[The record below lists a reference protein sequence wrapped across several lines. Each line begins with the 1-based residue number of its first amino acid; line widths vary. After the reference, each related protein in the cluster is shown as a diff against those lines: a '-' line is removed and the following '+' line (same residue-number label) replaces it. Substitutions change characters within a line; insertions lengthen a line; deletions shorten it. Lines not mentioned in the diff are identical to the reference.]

1 MNFISFLSNQIEK
14 GAIFLNELIIVIL
27 PFMEPYLLN
36 YPEAIMI
43 TIGFGGQALFATRF
57 IIQWISSE
65 NVGRSI
71 IPIAFWYFSIS
82 GGLVLLTYAIWR
94 QDPVIIAGQSV
105 GVFIYARN
113 LYFIKREKKYKFLA
127 YINTPTDCPA
137 IITGSCLQIA

>member
-1 MNFISFLSNQIEK
+1 MSFISFLSFQIEK
-14 GAIFLNELIIVIL
+14 VAIYLNELIIMIA
-27 PFMEPYLLN
+27 PFLEPYLTEQ
-36 YPEAIMI
+36 PEIIMI

-57 IIQWISSE
+57 IIQWLSSE
-65 NVGRSI
+65 NAGRSV

-113 LYFIKREKKYKFLA
+113 LYFIKRENKY
-127 YINTPTDCPA
+127 
-137 IITGSCLQIA
+137 

>member
-1 MNFISFLSNQIEK
+1 MSFISFLSLQIEK
-14 GAIFLNELIIVIL
+14 VAFYLNDLIILIV
-27 PFMEPYLLN
+27 PFLEPYLTEH
-36 YPEAIMI
+36 PEVIMI

-57 IIQWISSE
+57 IIQWLSSE
-65 NVGRSI
+65 NAGRSV

-113 LYFIKREKKYKFLA
+113 LYFIKREKKYK
-127 YINTPTDCPA
+127 
-137 IITGSCLQIA
+137 

>member
-1 MNFISFLSNQIEK
+1 MSFISFLSLQIEK
-14 GAIFLNELIIVIL
+14 VALYLNDLIILIV
-27 PFMEPYLLN
+27 PFLEPYLTEH
-36 YPEAIMI
+36 PEVIMI

-57 IIQWISSE
+57 IIQWLSSE
-65 NVGRSI
+65 NAGRSV

-113 LYFIKREKKYKFLA
+113 LYFIKREKN
-127 YINTPTDCPA
+127 IN
-137 IITGSCLQIA
+137 SK

>member
-1 MNFISFLSNQIEK
+1 MSFISFLSLQIEK
-14 GAIFLNELIIVIL
+14 VAFYLNDLIILIV
-27 PFMEPYLLN
+27 PFLEPYLTEH
-36 YPEAIMI
+36 PEVIMI

-57 IIQWISSE
+57 IIQWLSSE
-65 NVGRSI
+65 NAGRSV

-113 LYFIKREKKYKFLA
+113 LYFIKREKNYK
-127 YINTPTDCPA
+127 
-137 IITGSCLQIA
+137 

>member
-1 MNFISFLSNQIEK
+1 MNFISLLSTQIEK

-27 PFMEPYLLN
+27 PFMKHYLLN
-36 YPEAIMI
+36 HPEAIMI

-65 NVGRSI
+65 NAGKSV

-113 LYFIKREKKYKFLA
+113 LYFIHREKKLENNF
-127 YINTPTDCPA
+127 
-137 IITGSCLQIA
+137 

>member
-1 MNFISFLSNQIEK
+1 MNLISFLSNQIEK
-14 GAIFLNELIIVIL
+14 GAIFLNEFIIVIL

-36 YPEAIMI
+36 HPETIMI

-65 NVGRSI
+65 NAGKSV

-113 LYFIKREKKYKFLA
+113 LYFI
-127 YINTPTDCPA
+127 
-137 IITGSCLQIA
+137 

>member
-1 MNFISFLSNQIEK
+1 MSFISYLSLQIEK
-14 GAIFLNELIIVIL
+14 VALYLNDLIILIV
-27 PFMEPYLLN
+27 PFLKPYLTEH
-36 YPEAIMI
+36 PEVIMI

-57 IIQWISSE
+57 IIQWLSSE
-65 NVGRSI
+65 NAGRSV

-113 LYFIKREKKYKFLA
+113 LYFIKREKKYK
-127 YINTPTDCPA
+127 
-137 IITGSCLQIA
+137 

>member
-27 PFMEPYLLN
+27 PFMKPYLLN
-36 YPEAIMI
+36 HPEAIMI

-57 IIQWISSE
+57 IIQWITSE
-65 NVGRSI
+65 NAGKSV

-113 LYFIKREKKYKFLA
+113 LYFIHREKKLENNF
-127 YINTPTDCPA
+127 
-137 IITGSCLQIA
+137 